1 MAELNELMQRLNELK
16 AEQQKKEAD
25 VLFSDDA
32 MIAIYQIKEDS
43 PVRREIEFT
52 NLESLHRLGY
62 EVDSDNYEL
71 IYAIPANIDQVNSM
85 DKGEYNSVLEDIYR
99 IFNVDRPTDYPG
111 YSLSVGHVIALRSQQ
126 SDGNYKTDF
135 YYTDRYGF
143 EKIDDFSL
151 KLYQKYDSIR
161 RFKFTNQPL
170 SAEMLDILARSA
182 RGEVVTIDEINDTK
196 EIRYCK
202 TISENGIDTI
212 YLSNR
217 DDKRKEVMDYINS
230 LGSATELDSDGHM
243 QYNGYVE
250 RDARLD
256 VVIGL
261 PASGKSSA
269 VVDVLSQEFH
279 SRVIDNDMIKAG
291 FTEEF
296 RGGLGGQLL
305 HKESKLLEK
314 SIFRDALERNENIV
328 FPKVGGSVSSISA
341 YLNQARSYGYKIY
354 LHFVHLQREKVY
366 NRLLNRLINSGRYV
380 EPELIDKY
388 YPLDR
393 GNLCKSTFDE
403 LKEDKTLIS
412 GYSEWNNDV
421 DLGERPILI
430 DYYNVEGRF
439 IEEGV
444 NRNGNNEHGRGKN
457 ASSIQADGNLR
468 DVGSGGHNGTSANS
482 GRVAEDESGRRDEIQ
497 QTSSSVRD
505 EEISSDSGRVREN
518 GERVGSRRSD
528 REGQENSENRSDQLD
543 SQGTTSRSDESRRN
557 SDTEGYGNTRNEEY
571 VNGRENTIGGGDI
584 SGDTTGIS
592 QGERYTETSHRNGN
606 TFSGLSNGERFEDR
620 DSELDK
626 AFDFTDIFDN
636 IPSDIEE
643 TEFLKGKILTILS
656 GRNIDGS
663 QIDLTSNLFN
673 SSTYGVLRNV
683 FDRIKLFDEVPLDL
697 NDIHIE
703 TIYGKFSLSD
713 ISAFNQLPSYNMSN
727 QNGVDWYTV
736 PNNSSN
742 IDMIVFNDNDIVG
755 CSVLI
760 NGTECKVT
768 TELVNPLYNNAMER
782 LVPFPELEGITYRFA
797 EVGDNS
803 SLDITLYRDDKGVY
817 RFYME
822 EYPDEL
828 PFASGTLN
836 CIMDTFYPNMVY
848 NRNSAL
854 KVAEA
859 FRLVDM
865 EHSLGFVC
873 YDLQDEGFTSNYI
886 NKGDYVYFPYLI
898 DENKLSIGGEKKIVY
913 FDGLMNATDFARKE
927 EEDTGIRPEIICKE
941 NIYQGDFLDSSVL
954 AYALDSWSNDV
965 EPYDYADRV
974 ADKEENI
981 SELQAM
987 LDSGKTDEFK
997 NVLKSYIDENKDV
1010 DDSIIQQYVDNAK
1023 NLLNSVNTFEKVS
1036 EKSKNR

>member
-1 MAELNELMQRLNELK
+1 MADMNEFLEKINILK
-16 AEQQKKEAD
+16 AEQSKKEPD
-25 VLFSDDA
+25 LLYSDA
-32 MIAIYQIKEDS
+32 EMIGIYQLKD
-43 PVRREIEFT
+43 EFEY
-52 NLESLHRLGY
+52 LQFESLSWLENQDL
-62 EVDSDNYEL
+62 EVDSDKYEL
-71 IYAIPANIDQVNSM
+71 VYVTEPSPQNMLYLQNNDIQSVLDSVYRQFNIDRPLDYPGFSLSASHIIAIRSKN
-85 DKGEYNSVLEDIYR
+85 EDDYETQYYY
-99 IFNVDRPTDYPG
+99 VDRPSG
-111 YSLSVGHVIALRSQQ
+111 FQKIE
-126 SDGNYKTDF
+126 DF
-135 YYTDRYGF
+135 G
-143 EKIDDFSL
+143 L
-151 KLYQKYDSIR
+151 KLYEKYNNVR
-161 RFKFTNQPL
+161 KFKFTGQPL
-170 SAEMLDILARSA
+170 SAEMLDILGRTE
-182 RGEVVTIDEINDTK
+182 RGEVVRIDEINDTK
-196 EIRYCK
+196 EIMYCK
-202 TISENGIDTI
+202 TITENGIETI
-212 YLSNR
+212 YLNNR
-217 DDKRKEVMDYINS
+217 QDKQKEIIDYINS
-230 LGSATELDSDGHM
+230 LGSATDLDSDGNM
-243 QYNGYVE
+243 QYNGYIE
-250 RDARLD
+250 RDSRLD
-256 VVIGL
+256 IVIGL

-269 VVDVLSQEFH
+269 IVDSLSQEFH
-279 SRVIDNDMIKAG
+279 SRLIDNDMVKAG

-296 RGGLGGQLL
+296 RGGLGGRLVHQ
-305 HKESKLLEK
+305 ESKLLEK
-314 SIFRDALERNENIV
+314 EIFRTAISKGENIV
-328 FPKVGGSVSSISA
+328 FPKVGGSVSSLIG
-341 YLNQARSYGYKIY
+341 YIQQAKANGYTVN
-354 LHFVHLQREKVY
+354 LHFVDLQREKVY
-366 NRLLNRLINSGRYV
+366 NRLLNRLLNTGRYV

-393 GNLCKSTFDE
+393 GNLCKNTFETLKNDE
-403 LKEDKTLIS
+403 SLIS

-421 DLGERPILI
+421 KKGERPILV
-430 DYYNVEGRF
+430 DYKNVEGKY
-439 IEEGV
+439 IEEGE
-444 NRNGNNEHGRGKN
+444 RNNERR
-457 ASSIQADGNLR
+457 QAEGIRSDSDLR
-468 DVGSGGHNGTSANS
+468 SVGYGGHNGTSANS

-497 QTSSSVRD
+497 QTSSPVRD

-518 GERVGSRRSD
+518 GEGVGSREFD

-592 QGERYTETSHRNGN
+592 QGERYTETSHRNGD

-873 YDLQDEGFTSNYI
+873 YDLQDEGLTSNYI

-898 DENKLSIGGEKKIVY
+898 DENKLSIGGEKRIVY
-913 FDGLMNATDFARKE
+913 IDGLMNATDFARKE

-974 ADKEENI
+974 ADKEENV

-987 LDSGKTDEFK
+987 LDSRKTDEFK

-1036 EKSKNR
+1036 EKTKNR

>member
-1 MAELNELMQRLNELK
+1 MADMNEFLEKINILK
-16 AEQQKKEAD
+16 AEQSKKEPD
-25 VLFSDDA
+25 LLYSDSE
-32 MIAIYQIKEDS
+32 MIGIYQLKD
-43 PVRREIEFT
+43 EFEY
-52 NLESLHRLGY
+52 LQFESLSWLENQDL

-71 IYAIPANIDQVNSM
+71 VYATEPSPQNMLYLRQNDIQSVLDSVFREFNIDRPLDYPGFSLSASHIIAIRSKN
-85 DKGEYNSVLEDIYR
+85 EDDYETQYYY
-99 IFNVDRPTDYPG
+99 VDRPSG
-111 YSLSVGHVIALRSQQ
+111 FQKIE
-126 SDGNYKTDF
+126 DF
-135 YYTDRYGF
+135 G
-143 EKIDDFSL
+143 L
-151 KLYQKYDSIR
+151 KLYEKYNNVR
-161 RFKFTNQPL
+161 KFKFTGQPL
-170 SAEMLDILARSA
+170 SAEMLDILDRTE
-182 RGEVVTIDEINDTK
+182 RGEVVRIDEINDTK
-196 EIRYCK
+196 EIKYCK
-202 TISENGIDTI
+202 TITENGIETI
-212 YLSNR
+212 YLNNR
-217 DDKRKEVMDYINS
+217 QDKQKEIIDYINS
-230 LGSATELDSDGHM
+230 LGSATDLDSDGNM
-243 QYNGYVE
+243 QYNGYIE
-250 RDARLD
+250 RDSRLD
-256 VVIGL
+256 IVIGL

-269 VVDVLSQEFH
+269 IVDSLSQEFH
-279 SRVIDNDMIKAG
+279 SRLIDNDMVKAG

-296 RGGLGGQLL
+296 RGGLGGRLVHQ
-305 HKESKLLEK
+305 ESKLLEK
-314 SIFRDALERNENIV
+314 EIFRTAISKGENIV
-328 FPKVGGSVSSISA
+328 FPKVGGSVSSLIG
-341 YLNQARSYGYKIY
+341 YIQQAKANGYTVN
-354 LHFVHLQREKVY
+354 LHFVDLQREKVY
-366 NRLLNRLINSGRYV
+366 NRLLNRLLNTGRYV

-393 GNLCKSTFDE
+393 GNLCKNTFETLKNDE
-403 LKEDKTLIS
+403 SLIS

-421 DLGERPILI
+421 EKGERPILV
-430 DYYNVEGRF
+430 DYKNVEGKY
-439 IEEGV
+439 IEEGE
-444 NRNGNNEHGRGKN
+444 RNNERR
-457 ASSIQADGNLR
+457 QAEGIRSDSDLR
-468 DVGSGGHNGTSANS
+468 SVGYGGHNGTSANS

-518 GERVGSRRSD
+518 GEGVGSRGSD

-592 QGERYTETSHRNGN
+592 QGERYTETSHRNGD

-848 NRNSAL
+848 NRNSAI

-865 EHSLGFVC
+865 EDSLGFVC
-873 YDLQDEGFTSNYI
+873 YDLQDEGLTSNYI

-898 DENKLSIGGEKKIVY
+898 DENKLSIGGEKRIVY

-974 ADKEENI
+974 ADKEENV

-1010 DDSIIQQYVDNAK
+1010 DNSIIQQYVDNAK
-1023 NLLNSVNTFEKVS
+1023 NLLNSVNSFEKVS